1 MRKAEFGLVVL
12 VGDLKDNKNAF
23 PLGLVFDKAIVA
35 VQDMPYDFLTW
46 YQFSD
51 LLGAAVK
58 VFVVELKL
66 SSEFVGTTVN
76 FF

>member
-46 YQFSD
+46 YQCCD
-51 LLGAAVK
+51 LLEVAVK
-58 VFVVELKL
+58 LFVVELQL
-66 SSEFVGTTVN
+66 SPEFVGTAVN

>member
-1 MRKAEFGLVVL
+1 
-12 VGDLKDNKNAF
+12 VGPRRFRSL
-23 PLGLVFDKAIVA
+23 PHTLDKVKLRIRY
-35 VQDMPYDFLTW
+35 MPYNFLAW

-66 SSEFVGTTVN
+66 CTEFVGTTVN